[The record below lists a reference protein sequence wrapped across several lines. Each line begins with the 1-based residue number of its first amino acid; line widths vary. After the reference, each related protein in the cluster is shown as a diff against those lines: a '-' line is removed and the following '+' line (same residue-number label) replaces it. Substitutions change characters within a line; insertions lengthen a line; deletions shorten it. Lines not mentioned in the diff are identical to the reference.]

1 MAIKTKKEM
10 EQQLMEASKQFRS
23 NDKIYKQ
30 LSKDKTTLTPK
41 RREQEKTFKRF
52 RDSDL
57 KKIKEI
63 EKQIQDGRYAPEK

>member
-63 EKQIQDGRYAPEK
+63 EKQIQDGRYVPEK